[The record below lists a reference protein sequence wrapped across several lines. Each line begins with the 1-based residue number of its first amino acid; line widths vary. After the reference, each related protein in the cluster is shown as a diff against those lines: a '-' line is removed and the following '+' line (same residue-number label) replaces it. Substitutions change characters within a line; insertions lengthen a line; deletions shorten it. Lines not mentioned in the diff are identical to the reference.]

1 MVDLAAGEQ
10 LSGAGRHPAVTA
22 GRVEGSAGG
31 RRKQRLTSEL
41 MPRYDEHGLAL
52 PPITTSKMNKNRKQK
67 LESLR
72 CVGRP

>member
-31 RRKQRLTSEL
+31 
-41 MPRYDEHGLAL
+41 
-52 PPITTSKMNKNRKQK
+52 
-67 LESLR
+67 
-72 CVGRP
+72 